1 MILSPHSP
9 IAERVPEV
17 SEESHGEYDL
27 HRLHRLR
34 AFDMGEWDGVGI
46 CGAGHLS
53 KGAWRTCER
62 AVVSVEVKLRYM
74 L

>member
-1 MILSPHSP
+1 MASMTC
-9 IAERVPEV
+9 IACIACV
-17 SEESHGEYDL
+17 
-27 HRLHRLR
+27 RLTWGSG
-34 AFDMGEWDGVGI
+34 MGEWDGVGI